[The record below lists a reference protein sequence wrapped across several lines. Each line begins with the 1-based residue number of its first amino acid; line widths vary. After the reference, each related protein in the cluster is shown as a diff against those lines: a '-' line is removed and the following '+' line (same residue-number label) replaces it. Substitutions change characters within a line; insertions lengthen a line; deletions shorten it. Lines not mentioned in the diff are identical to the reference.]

1 MLRMI
6 IRTSAFLRKEMI
18 EILRQPRLLT
28 SLVLGPFLILLIFG
42 IGYRNEARALQTLF
56 VVPQDSA
63 LAQQIEENAATLGP
77 QLIYMGTT
85 PDEAQALQRLR
96 NGEVDLV
103 AVTPPDAFEQI
114 RASQQAVFTLYHHEI
129 DPFQVDYVNYFGQVY
144 IDEVNRRVLLA
155 ITQEGQTEA
164 ADVREEVASAR
175 RNASEMRQALEAG
188 NAAIAAQNQAELS
201 QNVNLISLAVGAS
214 VGVLSGVQETI
225 GSGES
230 EDSDSL
236 LANLANL
243 RQDVSQLEGGGT
255 TGDTSSSVAE
265 ITRIEQN
272 LAELETQ
279 LAEFTSIDSNVL
291 VRPFRSEARSIARMQ
306 PTATDFFAPAVI
318 ALLLQ
323 HLAVTMGALS
333 IVRER
338 TVGTME
344 LFRVSPLT
352 AGETLIGKYLSYLIF
367 GGLLAAILTVL
378 LVYGLRVPMLGSWGV
393 YALVIAVLLFTSL
406 GIGFIISLISQ
417 TDSQA
422 VQLTM
427 IVLLASVFFSG
438 FLMSLDLLIPSV
450 RVVSWALP
458 TTYGIIFFRDIFLR
472 GLLPNF
478 LMLGGLALIGLVL
491 YIIAWVL
498 MHRLIAASRG

>member
-1 MLRMI
+1 M
-6 IRTSAFLRKEMI
+6 F
-18 EILRQPRLLT
+18 EILRQPRLLA

-42 IGYRNEARALQTLF
+42 IGYRNEARALRTLF

-85 PDEAQALQRLR
+85 SDEAQALQRLYD
-96 NGEVDLV
+96 GEVDLV
-103 AVTPPDAFEQI
+103 AVTPHDAFEQI
-114 RASQQAVFTLYHHEI
+114 QASQQATFILYHHEI

-175 RNASEMRQALEAG
+175 RNASELRQALEAG
-188 NAAIAAQNQAELS
+188 NAATAAQNQAELS

-225 GSGES
+225 GPGGE
-230 EDSDSL
+230 DGSDPL

-243 RQDVSQLEGGGT
+243 RQDVNQLEDGET
-255 TGDTSSSVAE
+255 MGDASSSTEE

-279 LAEFTSIDSNVL
+279 LAEFTSIDSSVL
-291 VRPFRSEARSIARMQ
+291 VRPFRSEAKSIARVQ

-323 HLAVTMGALS
+323 HLAITMGALS

-352 AGETLIGKYLSYLIF
+352 AGETLVGKYLSYLIF
-367 GGLLAAILTVL
+367 GGLLAAILTLL
-378 LVYGLRVPMLGSWGV
+378 LVYGLRVPMLGSWPY

-458 TTYGIIFFRDIFLR
+458 TTYGIIFLRDIFLR

-478 LMLGGLALIGLVL
+478 LLLGGLALIGLVL
-491 YIIAWVL
+491 YVIAWLL
-498 MHRLIAASRG
+498 MHRLISASRR

>member
-1 MLRMI
+1 MLKML
-6 IRTSAFLRKEMI
+6 IRTSAFVRKEML

-42 IGYRNEARALQTLF
+42 IGYRNEARVLRTLF
-56 VVPQDSA
+56 VVPEGSE

-77 QLIYMGTT
+77 QLIFEGTT
-85 PDEAQALQRLR
+85 PDEAQALERLYE
-96 NGEVDLV
+96 GEVDVV
-103 AVTPPDAFEQI
+103 AVTPPDAFDQV
-114 RASQQAVFTLYHHEI
+114 RASQQATFILYHHEI
-129 DPFQVDYVNYFGQVY
+129 DPFQVDYVNYFGQIY
-144 IDEVNRRVLLA
+144 IDEVNHRVLLA

-164 ADVREEVASAR
+164 ADVQEAVASAR
-175 RNASEMRQALEAG
+175 RNASELRQALEAG
-188 NAAIAAQNQAELS
+188 DSAMAAQNQTELS

-214 VGVLSGVQETI
+214 AGVLSGVQQTI
-225 GSGES
+225 GPGGT
-230 EDSDSL
+230 DGSDPML
-236 LANLANL
+236 TNLATL
-243 RQDVSQLEGGGT
+243 QQDVDQLESGGT
-255 TGDTSSSVAE
+255 DGNPSSSTEE
-265 ITRIEQN
+265 IASIEQN

-279 LAEFTSIDSNVL
+279 LAEFTSIDPNVL
-291 VRPFRSEARSIARMQ
+291 VRPFRSEARSIARVQ

-352 AGETLIGKYLSYLIF
+352 AGETLVGKYLSYLIF
-367 GGLLAAILTVL
+367 GGLLAAILTLL
-378 LVYGLRVPMLGSWGV
+378 LVYGLRVPMLGNWWY

-406 GIGFIISLISQ
+406 GLGFIISLISQ

-438 FLMSLDLLIPSV
+438 FLMSLDLLIPAV

-458 TTYGIIFFRDIFLR
+458 TTYGIIFLRDIFLR
-472 GLLPNF
+472 GLQPDF
-478 LMLGGLALIGLVL
+478 LLLGGLALIGLVL
-491 YIIAWVL
+491 YVIAWVL
-498 MHRLIAASRG
+498 MHRLIAARRG